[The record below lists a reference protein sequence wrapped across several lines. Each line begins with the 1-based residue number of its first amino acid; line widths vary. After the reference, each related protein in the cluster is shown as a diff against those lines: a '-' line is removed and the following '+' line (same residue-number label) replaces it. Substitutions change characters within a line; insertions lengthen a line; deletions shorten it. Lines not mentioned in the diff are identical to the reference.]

1 MTNADSA
8 SDRCAARAD
17 AVLAFGRNLTAM
29 LLASGHKVRAL
40 VRRKDE
46 RADALR
52 RLGAEVM
59 QGHLTD
65 LTSMHRAIEGCAVA
79 ESYITFH

>member
-1 MTNADSA
+1 MPTARPTDVLLGPMPCSPSA
-8 SDRCAARAD
+8 ATS
-17 AVLAFGRNLTAM
+17 TAM
-29 LLASGHKVRAL
+29 LIASGHKVRAL

-65 LTSMHRAIEGCAVA
+65 LASMHRAIEG
-79 ESYITFH
+79 